1 MSTRSFP
8 MMSTRPQ
15 VADWVCRALT
25 LATLVPLGGCGS
37 ASIAPSNTGLREA
50 DLAGG
55 WTIAFQL
62 GTATSPLVYGSLVI
76 SSQHDPQRPTYL
88 ATEFTADFRPLLGRQ
103 VSCLQTPQAAL
114 VQLQDSVSISLALTP
129 DAADCGLAAEG
140 HYAANTFTGN
150 WAEPSIT
157 SQPQSSGTFTMWRKN

>member
-1 MSTRSFP
+1 

-15 VADWVCRALT
+15 LADWVCRALT

-37 ASIAPSNTGLREA
+37 SSTAPSSMALREA

-55 WTIAFQL
+55 WTVAFQL
-62 GTATSPLVYGSLVI
+62 GTAKSPLVYGSLVI
-76 SSQHDPQRPTYL
+76 SSQHDPQSPAYL
-88 ATEFTADFRPLLGRQ
+88 VAQFTADFRPLLGRQ

-114 VQLQDSVSISLALTP
+114 VQLRDSVSISLALTP

-140 HYAANTFTGN
+140 QYAANTFTGN
-150 WAEPSIT
+150 WVEPSIT
-157 SQPQSSGTFTMWRKN
+157 SQPQSSGTFTMWRKT